1 MYYNGWAREIQPFDF
16 LQMFFSL
23 KIFVVP
29 IVYLA
34 LNNSTPSWPQ
44 AACENAAFFGRP
56 DLRAK
61 GFSEE
66 SRKIRISEKPKRWS
80 SCLLKY
86 KKKLK
91 AEKRNKGWWHDVEG
105 LHGTEVWCS
114 CYFYPP
120 VFHILRTSPGCYC
133 DAWEAAFGTLGIC
146 RYQSSSSRPRCTM
159 YKHGSKISSKMWSR
173 FQTTTTYILQI
184 NLNQLVYL
192 S

>member
-1 MYYNGWAREIQPFDF
+1 MKWWLGAGDTTFWFSTNGF
-16 LQMFFSL
+16 FFSSD
-23 KIFVVP
+23 FCCP
-29 IVYLA
+29 SIVYLA

-44 AACENAAFFGRP
+44 AACENAAFFWLSTRLLERG
-56 DLRAK
+56 K

-91 AEKRNKGWWHDVEG
+91 AAEAAEKRNKGWWHDVEG

-120 VFHILRTSPGCYC
+120 VFHILRRYYTRLLLRCMGSCF
-133 DAWEAAFGTLGIC
+133 WNFGD
-146 RYQSSSSRPRCTM
+146 
-159 YKHGSKISSKMWSR
+159 
-173 FQTTTTYILQI
+173 LQI
-184 NLNQLVYL
+184 PIK
-192 S
+192 